1 MQKELWGTSNDYSP
15 SIKANHREN
24 RGIPA
29 FSLEYHVFLWYF
41 DCPTEI
47 PLFYWWVIVCK
58 TVNLDKFIKFKSF
71 KTFTMAHFYIVNYDS
86 PPPSLRRRCG
96 SMLIRFVLALLLAL
110 APGASWAGEHFYDL
124 DHAVHL
130 HPNVNEPYINI
141 YLCFYDTNGKDGFF
155 THDGGGPAIYVDGH
169 LICNADWELAWP
181 GNGSGNDDGLE
192 DERGNSGWWGNTYTR
207 TVKGTK
213 YTVRFWDPRKAGG
226 KFYVLLCIDM
236 DNMEVGK
243 THTVTVRGTWRINS
257 GTTQLESKTFNIG
270 AVNIPSWY
278 STNFNRTNYNTVEA
292 NGTVLSNYGPT
303 TVAAKNPI
311 VVGKGSEALPT
322 KYINPSSLPAS
333 KGLGKGTT
341 AWSGM
346 NMTYDDSNE
355 KTYGNRIVHYQ
366 HSFDVIPSGQQS
378 ARTKCT
384 LWKWDRAYLQD
395 FVKPANI
402 TAQSDVWK
410 KQVTITWENF
420 DEHSSFEGTWSV
432 YRYPKGKPEASK
444 VIAQKLSVKTHKYT
458 DDIPDY
464 DTDYVYEVA
473 FIPTGMPDGK
483 RIERLVGSI
492 TTQVT
497 RKFTINGLDI
507 DAEKTNDKSITI
519 KWNNQEFKGNENYV
533 FKILR
538 ADGDTINWEEIG
550 SVSVSKKSQ
559 TQYSYTD
566 SKNLQACHTYFYKV
580 QTTMLE
586 NHTFVSEN
594 YVMGNLLGESQV
606 TSLTATKGDYN
617 GLVKLSWEVHQVGN
631 SITRY
636 ELMRTVKGKNNW
648 ATIYKT
654 SGIASS
660 YYYEDNT
667 ALPGQYYDYKVRS
680 ITSCDEQESY
690 LERGT
695 DGFCRSTGIVSGRI
709 AYGTGTAVDGAR
721 VTLVR
726 NNDNASDISQFYSLR
741 TSGSGDGVFLALSSD
756 ALNSQFGSSAY
767 SVQMFV
773 RPDDSQTSSAPT
785 LFDLGGKLQLQLGTM
800 DEAKGYPLLLNNG
813 TDATATGLYLPASV
827 FTSLTLSVDANGQ
840 ASVTTVDAVDTMS
853 VATVPGICKV
863 SFTASEKTGLCLGG
877 SYEPSADRTFSGYI
891 DEMRVFSGRALTK
904 ADILKNYNHS
914 LTGTEDGLFAY
925 WPVDE
930 GIYNQTTAYDYSKTS
945 GVANGNHGQLG
956 PSTTTSNTVLPTEH
970 QFGIFGITDAQGN
983 FVIRGVPFN
992 GDGTTYMV
1000 VPSKGIHEFSPNYST
1015 RYVSASALV
1024 HNGVDFEDVSSF
1036 PVSGRVVYAGTN
1048 YPVEGA
1054 QFTVDGTL
1062 CSKDGE
1068 VITTNANGEYTISVP
1083 IGDHYIKVSKTGHV
1097 FNNEGR
1103 YPADPNEVGTRLTF
1117 NQEVKGLEFVDAT
1130 LVNFSGKVVGG
1141 DIEGNKAVGFGL
1153 SKNNIGVTELVLT
1166 PTNTVYN
1173 LNMLRKTTGGVVSYE
1188 VNPETVEVKSATDTI
1203 ASHAWRGAGSAD
1215 AKKIIIRTDSKTGEF
1230 SALVPPLMYKVEAQ
1244 KVVATG
1250 ETVGSSATVD
1260 LTNPLEQMSDT
1271 LYNSNKEVER
1281 LYTYCKKLAVTYHSN
1296 PQFNVMQRGNDDG
1309 AFGISEYTVADELG
1323 SMKVSDIY
1331 STATGKPVYKY
1342 GAPLFIEM
1350 DSYTFDIDAFEQY
1363 VNKDDKQN
1371 HVTEKVPLRNLEV
1384 IVSNALSSEQSVYA
1398 ENNPQGGTPG
1408 EVGQMVNNTLVL
1420 DSVGHATYMWKAGL
1434 PNITAPYKRTISM
1447 SYDINDRAYMWDPAG
1462 DGTNMQEGI
1471 ILGFL
1476 PTGNNFVTE
1485 GPTLLQMILRDPPGT
1500 ASSAQWTTGTVKS
1513 KYSYK
1518 GNTVVTDNSLEL
1530 VSHWGNKTSL
1540 GSGIGFIVMT
1550 DVENKWDAGLGVK
1563 ISNVSEDG
1571 NSWTSTVSTEKVIS
1585 TSAEPEYV
1593 GANGDLFI
1601 GSSNN
1606 LIYGLA
1612 RNLTLRRDG
1621 SDVTLGVKDAYT
1633 TGLQFKTEFAYSAN
1647 YIENVLIPNLISL
1660 RNSKLTYV
1668 ANVNDFK
1675 PSGDSVVYLTTLK
1688 PEDIGYGTNN
1698 NDKIWGK
1705 DAVLSSTG
1713 RSYTMKIGDPT
1724 KSCSDEIV
1732 WYNDQIENWQK
1743 WLAVNEEEKVRA
1755 YEDRDENTKNYSFD
1769 AGSSITYTAT
1779 NENGKGKQYENNFTG
1794 LAHVIGRTGFQIAGV
1809 GITATVTTDTGGGI
1823 HTSGEETDTETSTF
1837 SYTLAE
1843 TGDDDAI
1850 TVDVYGY
1857 GKYSPIFRTRGG
1869 QTSGPYEGEAKTK
1882 YYRPGTTIMEA
1893 TMQIEVP
1900 KIDVDVATV
1909 TDVPAGQAANYTLR
1923 MMNESQTSEDVYYKL
1938 MMIDETNPDGA
1949 KLTIDGQP
1957 LTDGRLIK
1965 IPAGETVTKALQL
1978 TQTNLGILNY
1988 ENVGIVLASQSQYDN
2003 TSTWEQIADT
2013 VYVTAHFAPS
2023 SSAVDMSLSRT
2034 TINTSAGEKLTISFD
2049 KFDRKYLN
2057 LKAFR
2062 IQYQKQGDTDWTLL
2076 REYVVDKK
2084 DLTANNQMLPEGST
2098 VSYDLDMHSY
2108 SDGKY
2113 LFRVVSVCTYG
2124 TSEIYNTSKEIA
2136 LVKDMQKPRALGLPT
2151 PTNGVLT
2158 AGDDISLTFSE
2169 NILKGELT
2177 KDMNFLV
2184 TGVLNGAKV
2193 DHATAL
2199 YLADMAE
2206 AAKTEADINLSDKSF
2221 AFDLWINA
2229 KKSGTI
2235 LSHGSGASKFAAAIN
2250 DDGTLTV
2257 IVGTDKY
2264 TSVNAM
2270 PLGKWGY
2277 LHIDYE
2283 RTTPGGLLNAAVAN
2297 DENTVSLFA
2306 DTPVAE
2312 YTGNGPLAVGQNLGA
2327 AIHELCLWDE
2337 ARSIDESL
2345 ADRSKTKQPSTRH
2358 LIGYWKMNEGEGTA
2372 IRDYSRSRNMTAAA
2386 ESWYIN
2392 NENKAVKL
2400 NGTSHV
2406 GVMMAECSPLSTDD
2420 YAVELWMRAG
2430 KQDGEAQIMHS
2441 GETGLWL
2448 NAAGQLR
2455 LTSADNTFEASNAPL
2470 TDNAWHHVALNV
2482 LRNGNAA
2489 IYVDGARTLAI
2500 SARKVGGIA
2509 ADSLYVGARRGAVDE
2524 ATGKHTFDRQLTGQV
2539 DELRVWNAT
2548 MNAELLRTNRKV
2560 RLTGKE
2566 PGLVAY
2572 YPFEKKT
2579 LDAYNQTVTNGSDI
2593 DLVTG
2598 KHTAVSGKNIAYTD
2612 EAPALRTKPTE
2623 ENVDFTFTASDNK
2636 IVIELNEDEAA
2647 IDGSTLNFT
2656 VREVRDE
2663 NGNYS
2668 EPIRWSAFVNR
2679 RQLSWSDNVVTLT
2692 KKLGESLAFSVKVV
2706 NNSGKQQMWEIS
2718 GMPSWLTADTDNG
2731 TTDPLVQDDVTFT
2744 IAKSTPIGT
2753 YSQTVYLV
2761 GGDAIEVPL
2770 TLNLTVTGDEPEWM
2784 VDKSDYENTMNMIA
2798 QLSILGTPS
2807 ADTADKLA
2815 VFVGDECR
2823 GVGRP
2828 VYSKRYDSY
2837 YVLLDIYG
2845 NAADEGTNLSFR
2857 AYDASTGMVYTQ
2869 LECSNGD
2876 VAFTKD
2882 QIAGTY
2888 ADPILLNAL
2897 DYQEQTTS
2905 LTKGWNWMALYV
2917 QPDDMSMQTVL
2928 APINAEVTM
2937 AKSQTGFMESTGS
2950 EWYGNEIM
2958 MNNSEMY
2965 KINLSAPATLKVL
2978 GRVADPSSRLIT
2990 VKQGW
2995 NWIAYNATS
3004 AMSLDEAFAGMQP
3017 EDGDVVKAQSCFAV
3031 YDGYEWAGTLSLL
3044 EPGQGYMLYSVAT
3057 ADRTFA
3063 YPSAGQID
3071 KTAKARARRLP
3082 PAGYFEPVD
3091 YHKYPD
3097 NMSLIARVTFDGNEL
3112 PGAEIGIYAGDECR
3126 SHAYT
3131 NDAGLAYVTIPG
3143 NAKTTLTFKLLY
3155 KGKVYTST
3163 TTLDYESDGIVGS
3176 TFNPFVINF
3185 DTTTGIG
3192 TLTVDADENT
3202 EWFTVSG
3209 QKLGRKPKAAGIYI
3223 RKRYDSEARRTVTE
3237 TVTITDREI
3246 E

>member
-1 MQKELWGTSNDYSP
+1 M
-15 SIKANHREN
+15 
-24 RGIPA
+24 
-29 FSLEYHVFLWYF
+29 
-41 DCPTEI
+41 
-47 PLFYWWVIVCK
+47 
-58 TVNLDKFIKFKSF
+58 
-71 KTFTMAHFYIVNYDS
+71 
-86 PPPSLRRRCG
+86 
-96 SMLIRFVLALLLAL
+96 
-110 APGASWAGEHFYDL
+110 
-124 DHAVHL
+124 
-130 HPNVNEPYINI
+130 
-141 YLCFYDTNGKDGFF
+141 
-155 THDGGGPAIYVDGH
+155 
-169 LICNADWELAWP
+169 
-181 GNGSGNDDGLE
+181 
-192 DERGNSGWWGNTYTR
+192 
-207 TVKGTK
+207 
-213 YTVRFWDPRKAGG
+213 
-226 KFYVLLCIDM
+226 
-236 DNMEVGK
+236 
-243 THTVTVRGTWRINS
+243 
-257 GTTQLESKTFNIG
+257 
-270 AVNIPSWY
+270 
-278 STNFNRTNYNTVEA
+278 
-292 NGTVLSNYGPT
+292 
-303 TVAAKNPI
+303 
-311 VVGKGSEALPT
+311 
-322 KYINPSSLPAS
+322 
-333 KGLGKGTT
+333 
-341 AWSGM
+341 
-346 NMTYDDSNE
+346 
-355 KTYGNRIVHYQ
+355 
-366 HSFDVIPSGQQS
+366 
-378 ARTKCT
+378 
-384 LWKWDRAYLQD
+384 
-395 FVKPANI
+395 
-402 TAQSDVWK
+402 
-410 KQVTITWENF
+410 
-420 DEHSSFEGTWSV
+420 
-432 YRYPKGKPEASK
+432 
-444 VIAQKLSVKTHKYT
+444 
-458 DDIPDY
+458 
-464 DTDYVYEVA
+464 
-473 FIPTGMPDGK
+473 
-483 RIERLVGSI
+483 
-492 TTQVT
+492 
-497 RKFTINGLDI
+497 
-507 DAEKTNDKSITI
+507 
-519 KWNNQEFKGNENYV
+519 
-533 FKILR
+533 
-538 ADGDTINWEEIG
+538 
-550 SVSVSKKSQ
+550 
-559 TQYSYTD
+559 
-566 SKNLQACHTYFYKV
+566 
-580 QTTMLE
+580 
-586 NHTFVSEN
+586 
-594 YVMGNLLGESQV
+594 
-606 TSLTATKGDYN
+606 
-617 GLVKLSWEVHQVGN
+617 
-631 SITRY
+631 
-636 ELMRTVKGKNNW
+636 
-648 ATIYKT
+648 
-654 SGIASS
+654 
-660 YYYEDNT
+660 
-667 ALPGQYYDYKVRS
+667 RS

-756 ALNSQFGSSAY
+756 ALNSQFGSSDY

-773 RPDDSQTSSAPT
+773 RPDDSQTGSAPT

-2124 TSEIYNTSKEIA
+2124 TSEIYNTSKEMA

-2489 IYVDGARTLAI
+2489 VYVDGARTLAI

>member
-1 MQKELWGTSNDYSP
+1 
-15 SIKANHREN
+15 
-24 RGIPA
+24 
-29 FSLEYHVFLWYF
+29 
-41 DCPTEI
+41 
-47 PLFYWWVIVCK
+47 
-58 TVNLDKFIKFKSF
+58 
-71 KTFTMAHFYIVNYDS
+71 MAHFYIVNYDS

-169 LICNADWELAWP
+169 LICHADWELAWP
-181 GNGSGNDDGLE
+181 GNGSGNNDGLE
-192 DERGNSGWWGNTYTR
+192 DQRGNSGWWGNTYTR

-311 VVGKGSEALPT
+311 VVGKGSETLPT
-322 KYINPSSLPAS
+322 KHINPSSLPAS
-333 KGLGKGTT
+333 KGFSKGTT

-355 KTYGNRIVHYQ
+355 KTYGNRIVHFQ

-773 RPDDSQTSSAPT
+773 RPDDSQTGSAPT

-853 VATVPGICKV
+853 VATVSGICKV

-956 PSTTTSNTVLPTEH
+956 PSTTPSNTVLPTEH

-1054 QFTVDGTL
+1054 QFAVDGTL

-1173 LNMLRKTTGGVVSYE
+1173 LNMLRKTMGGVVSYE

-1323 SMKVSDIY
+1323 SMKVGDIY

-1342 GAPLFIEM
+1342 GAPLFVEA

-1540 GSGIGFIVMT
+1540 GTGIGFIVMT

-1660 RNSKLTYV
+1660 RNSNLTYV

-1823 HTSGEETDTETSTF
+1823 HTSGEETETETSTF

-2124 TSEIYNTSKEIA
+2124 NNEVYNTSKEIA

-2199 YLADMAE
+2199 YLADMTE

-2270 PLGKWGY
+2270 PLGKWGF

-2441 GETGLWL
+2441 GETGLRL

-2489 IYVDGARTLAI
+2489 VYVDGARTLAI

-2706 NNSGKQQMWEIS
+2706 NNGGKQQMWEIS

-2888 ADPILLNAL
+2888 ADPVLLNAL

-3209 QKLGRKPKAAGIYI
+3209 QKLGRNPKAAGIYI

>member
-1 MQKELWGTSNDYSP
+1 
-15 SIKANHREN
+15 
-24 RGIPA
+24 
-29 FSLEYHVFLWYF
+29 
-41 DCPTEI
+41 
-47 PLFYWWVIVCK
+47 
-58 TVNLDKFIKFKSF
+58 
-71 KTFTMAHFYIVNYDS
+71 MAHFYIVNYDS

-96 SMLIRFVLALLLAL
+96 SMLIRFVMALLLAL

-181 GNGSGNDDGLE
+181 GNGSGNNDGLE
-192 DERGNSGWWGNTYTR
+192 DQRGNSGWWGNTYTR

-333 KGLGKGTT
+333 KGLSKGTT

-773 RPDDSQTSSAPT
+773 RPDDSQTGSAPT

-863 SFTASEKTGLCLGG
+863 SFTAAEKTGLCLGG

-1173 LNMLRKTTGGVVSYE
+1173 LNMLRKTMGGVVSYE

-1230 SALVPPLMYKVEAQ
+1230 SAMVPPLIYKVEAQ

-1271 LYNSNKEVER
+1271 LYNSNNEVER

-1420 DSVGHATYMWKAGL
+1420 DSIGHATYMWKAGL

-1462 DGTNMQEGI
+1462 DGTNMQDGI

-1585 TSAEPEYV
+1585 TAAEPEYV

-1743 WLAVNEEEKVRA
+1743 WLAVNEEEKIRA

-1823 HTSGEETDTETSTF
+1823 HTSGEETETETSTF

-1988 ENVGIVLASQSQYDN
+1988 KNVGIVLASQSQYDN

-2489 IYVDGARTLAI
+2489 VYVDGARTLAI

-2636 IVIELNEDEAA
+2636 IVIELNEDETA

-2706 NNSGKQQMWEIS
+2706 NNGGKQQMWEIS

-2888 ADPILLNAL
+2888 ADPVLLNAL

-3063 YPSAGQID
+3063 YPSAGQTD

-3209 QKLGRKPKAAGIYI
+3209 QKLSRKPKAAGIYI

>member
-1 MQKELWGTSNDYSP
+1 
-15 SIKANHREN
+15 
-24 RGIPA
+24 
-29 FSLEYHVFLWYF
+29 
-41 DCPTEI
+41 
-47 PLFYWWVIVCK
+47 
-58 TVNLDKFIKFKSF
+58 
-71 KTFTMAHFYIVNYDS
+71 MAHFYIVNYDS
-86 PPPSLRRRCG
+86 PPPSQRRRCG

-192 DERGNSGWWGNTYTR
+192 DQRGNNGWWGNTYTR

-311 VVGKGSEALPT
+311 VVGKGSETLPT

-333 KGLGKGTT
+333 KGFSKGTT

-384 LWKWDRAYLQD
+384 LWKWDRAHLQD

-1755 YEDRDENTKNYSFD
+1755 YDDRDENTKNYSFD

-1823 HTSGEETDTETSTF
+1823 HTSGEETETETSTF

-2250 DDGTLTV
+2250 DDSTLTV

-2441 GETGLWL
+2441 GATGLWL
-2448 NAAGQLR
+2448 NTAGQLR

-2489 IYVDGARTLAI
+2489 VYVDGARTLAI

-2612 EAPALRTKPTE
+2612 EAPSLRTKPTE

-2706 NNSGKQQMWEIS
+2706 NNGGKQQMWEIS

-2731 TTDPLVQDDVTFT
+2731 TTDALVQDDVTFT

-2888 ADPILLNAL
+2888 ADPVLLNAL

-3044 EPGQGYMLYSVAT
+3044 EPSQGYMLYSVAT

-3063 YPSAGQID
+3063 YPLAGQID

>member
-1 MQKELWGTSNDYSP
+1 
-15 SIKANHREN
+15 
-24 RGIPA
+24 
-29 FSLEYHVFLWYF
+29 
-41 DCPTEI
+41 
-47 PLFYWWVIVCK
+47 
-58 TVNLDKFIKFKSF
+58 
-71 KTFTMAHFYIVNYDS
+71 MAHFYIVNYDS
-86 PPPSLRRRCG
+86 PPPSLRRRYG
-96 SMLIRFVLALLLAL
+96 SMLIRFVMALLLAL

-181 GNGSGNDDGLE
+181 GNGSGNNDGLE
-192 DERGNSGWWGNTYTR
+192 DQRGNSGWWGNTYTR

-270 AVNIPSWY
+270 AVNIPSWH

-410 KQVTITWENF
+410 KQVTITWENY
-420 DEHSSFEGTWSV
+420 DERSSFEGTWSV

-533 FKILR
+533 FNILR

-773 RPDDSQTSSAPT
+773 RPDDSQTGSAPT

-1342 GAPLFIEM
+1342 GAPLFVEM

-1371 HVTEKVPLRNLEV
+1371 PVTEKVPLRNLEV

-1518 GNTVVTDNSLEL
+1518 GNTVVTDNSLEV

-1713 RSYTMKIGDPT
+1713 RSYTMKIGDPK

-1769 AGSSITYTAT
+1769 AGSSITYTVT

-1809 GITATVTTDTGGGI
+1809 GLTATVTTDTGGGI
-1823 HTSGEETDTETSTF
+1823 HTSGEETETETSTF

-2049 KFDRKYLN
+2049 KFERKYLN

-2420 YAVELWMRAG
+2420 YTVELWMRAG

-2489 IYVDGARTLAI
+2489 VYVDGARTLAI

-2706 NNSGKQQMWEIS
+2706 NNGGKQQMWEIS

-2784 VDKSDYENTMNMIA
+2784 ADKSDYENTMNMIA

-2888 ADPILLNAL
+2888 ADPVLLNAL

-3044 EPGQGYMLYSVAT
+3044 EPSQGYMLYSVAT

-3063 YPSAGQID
+3063 YPLAGQTD

-3097 NMSLIARVTFDGNEL
+3097 NMSLIARVTFDGNEQ

-3223 RKRYDSEARRTVTE
+3223 RKRYDSEARSTVTE

>member
-1 MQKELWGTSNDYSP
+1 
-15 SIKANHREN
+15 
-24 RGIPA
+24 
-29 FSLEYHVFLWYF
+29 
-41 DCPTEI
+41 
-47 PLFYWWVIVCK
+47 
-58 TVNLDKFIKFKSF
+58 
-71 KTFTMAHFYIVNYDS
+71 MAHFYIVNYDS

-96 SMLIRFVLALLLAL
+96 CMLIRFVLALLLAL
-110 APGASWAGEHFYDL
+110 APGASWAGEHFYNL
-124 DHAVHL
+124 DHAVWH
-130 HPNVNEPYINI
+130 HPTVDEPYINI

-155 THDGGGPAIYVDGH
+155 THDRGGPAIYVDGQF
-169 LICNADWELAWP
+169 ICNADWELAWP
-181 GNGSGNDDGLE
+181 GSGNGNDDGLE

-207 TVKGTK
+207 TLNGTK

-243 THTVTVRGTWRINS
+243 THSVTVMGTWRINS
-257 GTTQLESKTFNIG
+257 GTTQMESKTFDIA

-278 STNFNRTNYNTVEA
+278 STYFNRTNYNTVEA

-311 VVGKGSEALPT
+311 VVGTESYALPT
-322 KYINPSSLPAS
+322 KYINPSSLPVS
-333 KGLGKGTT
+333 KGFSKGTT

-346 NMTYDDSNE
+346 TMGYDDSNE
-355 KTYGNRIVHYQ
+355 NQYGDRIVHYQ
-366 HSFDVIPSGQQS
+366 HSLGVNPNGRSY
-378 ARTKCT
+378 CT
-384 LWKWDRAYLQD
+384 LWKWDRAFLHD
-395 FVKPANI
+395 FVKAAKI
-402 TAQSDVWK
+402 KAEADVWK
-410 KQVTITWENF
+410 KQTTITWENY
-420 DEHSSFEGTWSV
+420 DERSSFEGTWSV

-767 SVQMFV
+767 SVQMLV

-891 DEMRVFSGRALTK
+891 DEMRVFCGRALTK

-956 PSTTTSNTVLPTEH
+956 PSTTPSNTVLPTEH

-1203 ASHAWRGAGSAD
+1203 ASQAWRGAGSAD

-1230 SALVPPLMYKVEAQ
+1230 SAMVPPLIYKVEAQ

-1743 WLAVNEEEKVRA
+1743 WLAVNEEEKIRA

-1823 HTSGEETDTETSTF
+1823 HTSGEETETETSTF

-2113 LFRVVSVCTYG
+2113 LFRVVSVCNYG

-2264 TSVNAM
+2264 TSVNAI

-2489 IYVDGARTLAI
+2489 VYVDGARTLAI

-2706 NNSGKQQMWEIS
+2706 NNGGKQQMWEIS

-2888 ADPILLNAL
+2888 ADPVLLNAL

-2965 KINLSAPATLKVL
+2965 KINLSAQATLKVL

-3155 KGKVYTST
+3155 KEKVYTST

>member
-1 MQKELWGTSNDYSP
+1 
-15 SIKANHREN
+15 
-24 RGIPA
+24 
-29 FSLEYHVFLWYF
+29 
-41 DCPTEI
+41 
-47 PLFYWWVIVCK
+47 
-58 TVNLDKFIKFKSF
+58 
-71 KTFTMAHFYIVNYDS
+71 MAHFYIVNYDS
-86 PPPSLRRRCG
+86 PPPSLRRRYG
-96 SMLIRFVLALLLAL
+96 SMLIRFVMALLLAL

-181 GNGSGNDDGLE
+181 GNGSGNNDGLE
-192 DERGNSGWWGNTYTR
+192 DQRGNSGWWGNTYTR

-270 AVNIPSWY
+270 AVNIPSWH

-333 KGLGKGTT
+333 KGLSKGTT

-410 KQVTITWENF
+410 KQVTITWENY
-420 DEHSSFEGTWSV
+420 DERSSFEGTWSV

-533 FKILR
+533 FNILR

-773 RPDDSQTSSAPT
+773 RPDDSQTGSAPT

-1342 GAPLFIEM
+1342 GAPLFVEM

-1371 HVTEKVPLRNLEV
+1371 PVTEKVPLRNLEV

-1518 GNTVVTDNSLEL
+1518 GNTVVTDNSLEV

-1823 HTSGEETDTETSTF
+1823 HTSGEETETETSTF

-2049 KFDRKYLN
+2049 KFERKYLN

-2489 IYVDGARTLAI
+2489 VYVDGARTLAI

-2706 NNSGKQQMWEIS
+2706 NNGGKQQMWEIS

-3044 EPGQGYMLYSVAT
+3044 EPGHGYMLYSVAT

-3063 YPSAGQID
+3063 YPSAGQTD

-3131 NDAGLAYVTIPG
+3131 NNAGLAYVTIPD

-3209 QKLGRKPKAAGIYI
+3209 QKLGRKPKAVGIYI

>member
-1 MQKELWGTSNDYSP
+1 
-15 SIKANHREN
+15 
-24 RGIPA
+24 
-29 FSLEYHVFLWYF
+29 
-41 DCPTEI
+41 
-47 PLFYWWVIVCK
+47 
-58 TVNLDKFIKFKSF
+58 
-71 KTFTMAHFYIVNYDS
+71 MAHFYIVYYDS

-181 GNGSGNDDGLE
+181 GNGSGNNDGLE
-192 DERGNSGWWGNTYTR
+192 DQRGNSGWWGNTYTR

-333 KGLGKGTT
+333 KGFSKGTT

-355 KTYGNRIVHYQ
+355 KTYGNRIVHFQ

-444 VIAQKLSVKTHKYT
+444 VIAQKLCVKTHKYT

-773 RPDDSQTSSAPT
+773 RPDDSQTGSAPT

-853 VATVPGICKV
+853 VATVPSICKV

-1342 GAPLFIEM
+1342 GAPLFVEM

-1823 HTSGEETDTETSTF
+1823 HTSGEETETETSTF

-2489 IYVDGARTLAI
+2489 VYVDGARTLAI

-2706 NNSGKQQMWEIS
+2706 NNGGKQQMWEIS

-2731 TTDPLVQDDVTFT
+2731 TTDPLVQDYVTFT

-2761 GGDAIEVPL
+2761 SGDAIEVPL

-2978 GRVADPSSRLIT
+2978 GRMADPSSRLIT

-3063 YPSAGQID
+3063 YPLAGQID

>member
-1 MQKELWGTSNDYSP
+1 
-15 SIKANHREN
+15 
-24 RGIPA
+24 
-29 FSLEYHVFLWYF
+29 
-41 DCPTEI
+41 
-47 PLFYWWVIVCK
+47 
-58 TVNLDKFIKFKSF
+58 
-71 KTFTMAHFYIVNYDS
+71 
-86 PPPSLRRRCG
+86 
-96 SMLIRFVLALLLAL
+96 
-110 APGASWAGEHFYDL
+110 
-124 DHAVHL
+124 
-130 HPNVNEPYINI
+130 
-141 YLCFYDTNGKDGFF
+141 
-155 THDGGGPAIYVDGH
+155 
-169 LICNADWELAWP
+169 
-181 GNGSGNDDGLE
+181 
-192 DERGNSGWWGNTYTR
+192 
-207 TVKGTK
+207 
-213 YTVRFWDPRKAGG
+213 
-226 KFYVLLCIDM
+226 
-236 DNMEVGK
+236 
-243 THTVTVRGTWRINS
+243 
-257 GTTQLESKTFNIG
+257 
-270 AVNIPSWY
+270 
-278 STNFNRTNYNTVEA
+278 
-292 NGTVLSNYGPT
+292 
-303 TVAAKNPI
+303 
-311 VVGKGSEALPT
+311 
-322 KYINPSSLPAS
+322 
-333 KGLGKGTT
+333 
-341 AWSGM
+341 
-346 NMTYDDSNE
+346 
-355 KTYGNRIVHYQ
+355 
-366 HSFDVIPSGQQS
+366 
-378 ARTKCT
+378 
-384 LWKWDRAYLQD
+384 
-395 FVKPANI
+395 
-402 TAQSDVWK
+402 
-410 KQVTITWENF
+410 
-420 DEHSSFEGTWSV
+420 
-432 YRYPKGKPEASK
+432 
-444 VIAQKLSVKTHKYT
+444 
-458 DDIPDY
+458 
-464 DTDYVYEVA
+464 
-473 FIPTGMPDGK
+473 
-483 RIERLVGSI
+483 
-492 TTQVT
+492 
-497 RKFTINGLDI
+497 
-507 DAEKTNDKSITI
+507 
-519 KWNNQEFKGNENYV
+519 
-533 FKILR
+533 
-538 ADGDTINWEEIG
+538 
-550 SVSVSKKSQ
+550 
-559 TQYSYTD
+559 
-566 SKNLQACHTYFYKV
+566 
-580 QTTMLE
+580 MLE

-741 TSGSGDGVFLALSSD
+741 TSGSGDGVFLALSSN

-773 RPDDSQTSSAPT
+773 RPDDSQTGSAPT

-1141 DIEGNKAVGFGL
+1141 DIEGNKAIGFGL

-1342 GAPLFIEM
+1342 GAPLFVEM

-1724 KSCSDEIV
+1724 KSCSDQIV

-1823 HTSGEETDTETSTF
+1823 HTSGEETETETSTF

-2489 IYVDGARTLAI
+2489 VYVDGARTLAI

-2706 NNSGKQQMWEIS
+2706 NNGGKQQMWEIS

-2888 ADPILLNAL
+2888 ADPVLLNAL

-3004 AMSLDEAFAGMQP
+3004 AMSPDEAFAGMQP

-3063 YPSAGQID
+3063 YPLAGQID

>member
-1 MQKELWGTSNDYSP
+1 
-15 SIKANHREN
+15 
-24 RGIPA
+24 
-29 FSLEYHVFLWYF
+29 
-41 DCPTEI
+41 
-47 PLFYWWVIVCK
+47 
-58 TVNLDKFIKFKSF
+58 
-71 KTFTMAHFYIVNYDS
+71 
-86 PPPSLRRRCG
+86 
-96 SMLIRFVLALLLAL
+96 
-110 APGASWAGEHFYDL
+110 
-124 DHAVHL
+124 
-130 HPNVNEPYINI
+130 
-141 YLCFYDTNGKDGFF
+141 
-155 THDGGGPAIYVDGH
+155 
-169 LICNADWELAWP
+169 
-181 GNGSGNDDGLE
+181 
-192 DERGNSGWWGNTYTR
+192 
-207 TVKGTK
+207 
-213 YTVRFWDPRKAGG
+213 
-226 KFYVLLCIDM
+226 
-236 DNMEVGK
+236 
-243 THTVTVRGTWRINS
+243 
-257 GTTQLESKTFNIG
+257 
-270 AVNIPSWY
+270 
-278 STNFNRTNYNTVEA
+278 
-292 NGTVLSNYGPT
+292 
-303 TVAAKNPI
+303 
-311 VVGKGSEALPT
+311 
-322 KYINPSSLPAS
+322 
-333 KGLGKGTT
+333 
-341 AWSGM
+341 
-346 NMTYDDSNE
+346 
-355 KTYGNRIVHYQ
+355 
-366 HSFDVIPSGQQS
+366 
-378 ARTKCT
+378 
-384 LWKWDRAYLQD
+384 
-395 FVKPANI
+395 
-402 TAQSDVWK
+402 
-410 KQVTITWENF
+410 
-420 DEHSSFEGTWSV
+420 
-432 YRYPKGKPEASK
+432 
-444 VIAQKLSVKTHKYT
+444 
-458 DDIPDY
+458 
-464 DTDYVYEVA
+464 
-473 FIPTGMPDGK
+473 
-483 RIERLVGSI
+483 
-492 TTQVT
+492 
-497 RKFTINGLDI
+497 
-507 DAEKTNDKSITI
+507 
-519 KWNNQEFKGNENYV
+519 
-533 FKILR
+533 
-538 ADGDTINWEEIG
+538 
-550 SVSVSKKSQ
+550 
-559 TQYSYTD
+559 
-566 SKNLQACHTYFYKV
+566 
-580 QTTMLE
+580 MLE

-756 ALNSQFGSSAY
+756 ALNSQFGNSAY

-827 FTSLTLSVDANGQ
+827 FTSLTLSVDANCQ

-1823 HTSGEETDTETSTF
+1823 HTSGEETETETSTF

-2062 IQYQKQGDTDWTLL
+2062 IQYQKQGDTDWTML

-2136 LVKDMQKPRALGLPT
+2136 LVKDMQKPRALGLQT

-2489 IYVDGARTLAI
+2489 VYVDGARTLAI

-2509 ADSLYVGARRGAVDE
+2509 ADSLYVGARRGAIDE

-3063 YPSAGQID
+3063 YPSAGQTD

>member
-1 MQKELWGTSNDYSP
+1 
-15 SIKANHREN
+15 
-24 RGIPA
+24 
-29 FSLEYHVFLWYF
+29 
-41 DCPTEI
+41 
-47 PLFYWWVIVCK
+47 
-58 TVNLDKFIKFKSF
+58 
-71 KTFTMAHFYIVNYDS
+71 MAHFYIVNYDS

-181 GNGSGNDDGLE
+181 GNGSGNDGGLE
-192 DERGNSGWWGNTYTR
+192 DERGKNGWWGNTYTR

-311 VVGKGSEALPT
+311 VVGKGSETLPT

-333 KGLGKGTT
+333 KGLSKGTT

-355 KTYGNRIVHYQ
+355 KTYGNRIVHFQ

-384 LWKWDRAYLQD
+384 LWKWDRAHLQD

-813 TDATATGLYLPASV
+813 TDATATRLYLPASV

-1309 AFGISEYTVADELG
+1309 AFGISEYTIADELG

-1769 AGSSITYTAT
+1769 EGSFITYTAT
-1779 NENGKGKQYENNFTG
+1779 NENGNGKQYENNFTG

-1823 HTSGEETDTETSTF
+1823 HTSGEETETETSTF

-1978 TQTNLGILNY
+1978 TQTNIGILNY

-2084 DLTANNQMLPEGST
+2084 DLTANNQMLPEGSA

-2264 TSVNAM
+2264 TSINAM

-2489 IYVDGARTLAI
+2489 VYVDGARTLAI

-2706 NNSGKQQMWEIS
+2706 NNGGKQQMWEIS

-2837 YVLLDIYG
+2837 YVLLNIYG

-2888 ADPILLNAL
+2888 ADPVLLNAL

>member
-1 MQKELWGTSNDYSP
+1 
-15 SIKANHREN
+15 
-24 RGIPA
+24 
-29 FSLEYHVFLWYF
+29 
-41 DCPTEI
+41 
-47 PLFYWWVIVCK
+47 
-58 TVNLDKFIKFKSF
+58 
-71 KTFTMAHFYIVNYDS
+71 MAHFYIVNYDS

-181 GNGSGNDDGLE
+181 GNGSGNDGGLE
-192 DERGNSGWWGNTYTR
+192 DERGKNGWWGNTYTR

-311 VVGKGSEALPT
+311 VVGKGSETLPT

-333 KGLGKGTT
+333 KGLSKGTT

-355 KTYGNRIVHYQ
+355 KTYGNRIVHFQ

-384 LWKWDRAYLQD
+384 LWKWDRAHLQD

-507 DAEKTNDKSITI
+507 DAEKTNEKSITI

-813 TDATATGLYLPASV
+813 TDATATRLYLPASV

-1309 AFGISEYTVADELG
+1309 AFGISEYTIADELG

-1823 HTSGEETDTETSTF
+1823 HTSGEETETETSTF

-2489 IYVDGARTLAI
+2489 VYVDGARTLAI

-2509 ADSLYVGARRGAVDE
+2509 ADSLYVGARRGAIDE

-2706 NNSGKQQMWEIS
+2706 NNGGKQQMWEIS

-2845 NAADEGTNLSFR
+2845 NAADDGTNLSFR

-3044 EPGQGYMLYSVAT
+3044 EPSQGYMLYSVAT

-3063 YPSAGQID
+3063 YPLAGQID

-3112 PGAEIGIYAGDECR
+3112 HGAEIGIYAGDECR

>member
-1 MQKELWGTSNDYSP
+1 
-15 SIKANHREN
+15 
-24 RGIPA
+24 
-29 FSLEYHVFLWYF
+29 
-41 DCPTEI
+41 
-47 PLFYWWVIVCK
+47 
-58 TVNLDKFIKFKSF
+58 
-71 KTFTMAHFYIVNYDS
+71 MAHFYIVNYDS

-96 SMLIRFVLALLLAL
+96 SMLIRFVMALLLAL

-155 THDGGGPAIYVDGH
+155 THDRGGPAIYVDGQF
-169 LICNADWELAWP
+169 ICNADWELAWP
-181 GNGSGNDDGLE
+181 GSGNGNDDGLE

-207 TVKGTK
+207 TLNGTK

-243 THTVTVRGTWRINS
+243 THSVTVMGTWRINS
-257 GTTQLESKTFNIG
+257 GTTQMESKTFDIA

-278 STNFNRTNYNTVEA
+278 STYFNRTNYNTVEA

-303 TVAAKNPI
+303 TVAAKNPF
-311 VVGKGSEALPT
+311 VVGTESYALPT
-322 KYINPSSLPAS
+322 KYINPSSLPVS
-333 KGLGKGTT
+333 KGFSKGTT

-346 NMTYDDSNE
+346 TMGYDDSNE
-355 KTYGNRIVHYQ
+355 NQYGDRIVHYQ
-366 HSFDVIPSGQQS
+366 HSLGVNPNGRSY
-378 ARTKCT
+378 CT
-384 LWKWDRAYLQD
+384 LWKWDRAFLHD
-395 FVKPANI
+395 FVKAAKI
-402 TAQSDVWK
+402 KAEADVWK
-410 KQVTITWENF
+410 KQTTITWENY
-420 DEHSSFEGTWSV
+420 DERSSFEGTWSV

-773 RPDDSQTSSAPT
+773 RPDDSQTGSAPT

-1230 SALVPPLMYKVEAQ
+1230 SAMVPPLMYKVEAQ

-1323 SMKVSDIY
+1323 SMKVGDIY

-1342 GAPLFIEM
+1342 GAPLFVEA

-1371 HVTEKVPLRNLEV
+1371 PVTEKVPLRNLEV

-1447 SYDINDRAYMWDPAG
+1447 SYDINDRAYMWNPAG

-1500 ASSAQWTTGTVKS
+1500 ASCAQWTTGTVKS

-1518 GNTVVTDNSLEL
+1518 GNTVVTDNSLEV

-1540 GSGIGFIVMT
+1540 GTGIGFIVMT

-1705 DAVLSSTG
+1705 DAVLSSAG

-1823 HTSGEETDTETSTF
+1823 HTSGEETETETSTF

-2199 YLADMAE
+2199 YLADMTE

-2489 IYVDGARTLAI
+2489 VYVDGARTLAI

-2668 EPIRWSAFVNR
+2668 EAIRWSAFVNR

-2692 KKLGESLAFSVKVV
+2692 KKLGESLTFSVKVV
-2706 NNSGKQQMWEIS
+2706 NNGGKQQMWEIS

-2905 LTKGWNWMALYV
+2905 FTKGWNWMALYV

-2950 EWYGNEIM
+2950 EWYGNKIM

-3044 EPGQGYMLYSVAT
+3044 EPGHGYMLYSVAT

-3063 YPSAGQID
+3063 YPSAGQTD

-3131 NDAGLAYVTIPG
+3131 NNAGLAYVTIPG

-3209 QKLGRKPKAAGIYI
+3209 QKLGRKPKAVGIYI
-3223 RKRYDSEARRTVTE
+3223 RKRYDSEARRAVTE

>member
-1 MQKELWGTSNDYSP
+1 MK
-15 SIKANHREN
+15 
-24 RGIPA
+24 
-29 FSLEYHVFLWYF
+29 
-41 DCPTEI
+41 
-47 PLFYWWVIVCK
+47 
-58 TVNLDKFIKFKSF
+58 
-71 KTFTMAHFYIVNYDS
+71 HFYFVNYYS

-96 SMLIRFVLALLLAL
+96 SMLIRFVMALLLAL
-110 APGASWAGEHFYDL
+110 APGASWAGEHFYNL
-124 DHAVHL
+124 DHAVWH
-130 HPNVNEPYINI
+130 HPTVDEPYINI

-155 THDGGGPAIYVDGH
+155 THDRGGPAIYVDGQF
-169 LICNADWELAWP
+169 ICNADWELAWP
-181 GNGSGNDDGLE
+181 GSGNGNDDGLE

-207 TVKGTK
+207 TLNGTK

-243 THTVTVRGTWRINS
+243 THSVTVMGTWRINS
-257 GTTQLESKTFNIG
+257 GTTQMESKTFDIA

-278 STNFNRTNYNTVEA
+278 STYFNRTNYNTVEA
-292 NGTVLSNYGPT
+292 NGTILSNYGPT
-303 TVAAKNPI
+303 TVAAKNPF
-311 VVGKGSEALPT
+311 VVGTESYALPT
-322 KYINPSSLPAS
+322 KYINPSSLPVS
-333 KGLGKGTT
+333 KGFSKGTT

-355 KTYGNRIVHYQ
+355 KTYGNRIVHFQ

-410 KQVTITWENF
+410 KQVTITWENY
-420 DEHSSFEGTWSV
+420 DERSSFEGTWSV

-492 TTQVT
+492 TMQVT

-773 RPDDSQTSSAPT
+773 RPDDSQTGSAPT

-1173 LNMLRKTTGGVVSYE
+1173 LNVLRKTTGGVVSYE

-1230 SALVPPLMYKVEAQ
+1230 SAMVPPLMYKVEAQ

-1743 WLAVNEEEKVRA
+1743 WLAVNEEEKIRA

-1823 HTSGEETDTETSTF
+1823 HTSGEETETETSTF

-2489 IYVDGARTLAI
+2489 VYVDGARTLAI

-2706 NNSGKQQMWEIS
+2706 NNGGKQQMWEIS

-2845 NAADEGTNLSFR
+2845 NAADAGTNLSFR

-2888 ADPILLNAL
+2888 ADPVLLNAL

-3044 EPGQGYMLYSVAT
+3044 EPSQGYMLYSVAT

-3063 YPSAGQID
+3063 YPLAGQID

>member
-1 MQKELWGTSNDYSP
+1 MVFQLFRWNIT
-15 SIKANHREN
+15 
-24 RGIPA
+24 
-29 FSLEYHVFLWYF
+29 FFLWYF

-47 PLFYWWVIVCK
+47 PLLYRWVIVCK

-86 PPPSLRRRCG
+86 PPPSQRRRCG

-181 GNGSGNDDGLE
+181 GNGSGNNDGLE
-192 DERGNSGWWGNTYTR
+192 DQRGNSGWWGNTYTR

-278 STNFNRTNYNTVEA
+278 STKFNRTNYNTVEA

-773 RPDDSQTSSAPT
+773 RPDDSQTGSAPT

-1371 HVTEKVPLRNLEV
+1371 PVTEKVPLRNLEV

-1724 KSCSDEIV
+1724 KSCNDEIV

-1823 HTSGEETDTETSTF
+1823 HTSGEETETETSTF

-2124 TSEIYNTSKEIA
+2124 TNEIYNTSKEIA

-2199 YLADMAE
+2199 NLADMAE

-2489 IYVDGARTLAI
+2489 VYVDGARTLAI

-2706 NNSGKQQMWEIS
+2706 NNGGKQQMWEIS

-3071 KTAKARARRLP
+3071 KTVKARARRLP

-3209 QKLGRKPKAAGIYI
+3209 QKLGQKPKAAGIYI

>member
-1 MQKELWGTSNDYSP
+1 M
-15 SIKANHREN
+15 
-24 RGIPA
+24 
-29 FSLEYHVFLWYF
+29 
-41 DCPTEI
+41 
-47 PLFYWWVIVCK
+47 
-58 TVNLDKFIKFKSF
+58 
-71 KTFTMAHFYIVNYDS
+71 
-86 PPPSLRRRCG
+86 
-96 SMLIRFVLALLLAL
+96 
-110 APGASWAGEHFYDL
+110 
-124 DHAVHL
+124 
-130 HPNVNEPYINI
+130 
-141 YLCFYDTNGKDGFF
+141 
-155 THDGGGPAIYVDGH
+155 
-169 LICNADWELAWP
+169 
-181 GNGSGNDDGLE
+181 
-192 DERGNSGWWGNTYTR
+192 
-207 TVKGTK
+207 
-213 YTVRFWDPRKAGG
+213 
-226 KFYVLLCIDM
+226 
-236 DNMEVGK
+236 
-243 THTVTVRGTWRINS
+243 
-257 GTTQLESKTFNIG
+257 
-270 AVNIPSWY
+270 
-278 STNFNRTNYNTVEA
+278 
-292 NGTVLSNYGPT
+292 
-303 TVAAKNPI
+303 
-311 VVGKGSEALPT
+311 
-322 KYINPSSLPAS
+322 
-333 KGLGKGTT
+333 
-341 AWSGM
+341 
-346 NMTYDDSNE
+346 
-355 KTYGNRIVHYQ
+355 
-366 HSFDVIPSGQQS
+366 
-378 ARTKCT
+378 
-384 LWKWDRAYLQD
+384 
-395 FVKPANI
+395 
-402 TAQSDVWK
+402 
-410 KQVTITWENF
+410 TITWENF

-1309 AFGISEYTVADELG
+1309 AFGISEYTIADELG

-1342 GAPLFIEM
+1342 GAPLFVEM
-1350 DSYTFDIDAFEQY
+1350 DSYTFDIYAFEQY

-1408 EVGQMVNNTLVL
+1408 EVRQMVNNTLVL

-1518 GNTVVTDNSLEL
+1518 GNTVVTDNSLEV

-1823 HTSGEETDTETSTF
+1823 HTSGEETETETSTF

-2489 IYVDGARTLAI
+2489 VYVDGARTLAI

-2706 NNSGKQQMWEIS
+2706 NNGGKQQMWEIS

-2888 ADPILLNAL
+2888 ADPVLLNAL

-3063 YPSAGQID
+3063 YPLAGQID

>member
-1 MQKELWGTSNDYSP
+1 
-15 SIKANHREN
+15 
-24 RGIPA
+24 
-29 FSLEYHVFLWYF
+29 
-41 DCPTEI
+41 
-47 PLFYWWVIVCK
+47 
-58 TVNLDKFIKFKSF
+58 
-71 KTFTMAHFYIVNYDS
+71 MAHFYIVNYDS

-169 LICNADWELAWP
+169 LICHADWELAWP

-192 DERGNSGWWGNTYTR
+192 DQRGNSGWWGNTYTR

-311 VVGKGSEALPT
+311 VVGKGSESLPT

-333 KGLGKGTT
+333 KGFSKGTT

-726 NNDNASDISQFYSLR
+726 NNDNASDICQFYSLR

-1500 ASSAQWTTGTVKS
+1500 ASSVQWTTGTVKS

-1823 HTSGEETDTETSTF
+1823 HTSGEETETETSTF

-2076 REYVVDKK
+2076 REYVVDKI

-2406 GVMMAECSPLSTDD
+2406 GVMIAECSPLSTDD

-2489 IYVDGARTLAI
+2489 VYVDGARTLAI
-2500 SARKVGGIA
+2500 SASKVGGIA

-2598 KHTAVSGKNIAYTD
+2598 KHTAVSGKNIAYTN

-2706 NNSGKQQMWEIS
+2706 NNGGKQQMWEIS

-2888 ADPILLNAL
+2888 ADPILLNAI

-3063 YPSAGQID
+3063 YPLAGQID

>member
-1 MQKELWGTSNDYSP
+1 
-15 SIKANHREN
+15 
-24 RGIPA
+24 
-29 FSLEYHVFLWYF
+29 
-41 DCPTEI
+41 
-47 PLFYWWVIVCK
+47 
-58 TVNLDKFIKFKSF
+58 
-71 KTFTMAHFYIVNYDS
+71 MAHFYIVNYDS

-181 GNGSGNDDGLE
+181 GNGSGNDGGLE
-192 DERGNSGWWGNTYTR
+192 DERGKNGWWGNTYTR

-311 VVGKGSEALPT
+311 VVGKGSETLPT

-333 KGLGKGTT
+333 KGLSKGTT

-355 KTYGNRIVHYQ
+355 KTYGNRIVHFQ

-384 LWKWDRAYLQD
+384 LWKWDRAHLQD

-813 TDATATGLYLPASV
+813 TDATATRLYLPASV

-970 QFGIFGITDAQGN
+970 QFGIFGITDAQVN

-1309 AFGISEYTVADELG
+1309 AFGISEYTIADELG

-1769 AGSSITYTAT
+1769 AGSFITYTAT
-1779 NENGKGKQYENNFTG
+1779 NENGNGKQYENNFTG

-1823 HTSGEETDTETSTF
+1823 HTSGEETETETSTF

-1978 TQTNLGILNY
+1978 TQTNIGILNY

-2084 DLTANNQMLPEGST
+2084 DLTANNQMLPEGSA

-2235 LSHGSGASKFAAAIN
+2235 LCHGSGASKFAAAIN

-2264 TSVNAM
+2264 TSINAM

-2489 IYVDGARTLAI
+2489 VYVDGARTLAI

-2706 NNSGKQQMWEIS
+2706 NNGGKQQMWEIS

-2888 ADPILLNAL
+2888 ADPVLLNAL

>member
-1 MQKELWGTSNDYSP
+1 
-15 SIKANHREN
+15 
-24 RGIPA
+24 
-29 FSLEYHVFLWYF
+29 
-41 DCPTEI
+41 
-47 PLFYWWVIVCK
+47 
-58 TVNLDKFIKFKSF
+58 
-71 KTFTMAHFYIVNYDS
+71 MAHFYIVNYDS

-181 GNGSGNDDGLE
+181 GNGSGNNDGLE
-192 DERGNSGWWGNTYTR
+192 DQRGNSGWWGNTYTR

-311 VVGKGSEALPT
+311 VVGKGSESLPT

-366 HSFDVIPSGQQS
+366 YSFDVIPSGQQS

-773 RPDDSQTSSAPT
+773 RPDDSQTGSAPT

-1371 HVTEKVPLRNLEV
+1371 PVTEKVPLRNLEV

-1518 GNTVVTDNSLEL
+1518 GNTVVTDNSLEV

-1724 KSCSDEIV
+1724 KSCNDQIV

-1823 HTSGEETDTETSTF
+1823 HTSGEETETETSTF

-2250 DDGTLTV
+2250 DDSTLTV

-2406 GVMMAECSPLSTDD
+2406 GVMMAECSPFSTDD

-2448 NAAGQLR
+2448 NTAGQLR

-2489 IYVDGARTLAI
+2489 VYVDGARTLAI

-2612 EAPALRTKPTE
+2612 EAPSLRTKPTE

-2706 NNSGKQQMWEIS
+2706 NNGGKQQMWEIS

-2770 TLNLTVTGDEPEWM
+2770 TLNLTVTGDELEWM

-2888 ADPILLNAL
+2888 ADPVLLNAL

-3031 YDGYEWAGTLSLL
+3031 YDGYEWAGTLPLL

-3071 KTAKARARRLP
+3071 KTVKARARRLP

-3237 TVTITDREI
+3237 AVTITDREI

>member
-1 MQKELWGTSNDYSP
+1 
-15 SIKANHREN
+15 
-24 RGIPA
+24 
-29 FSLEYHVFLWYF
+29 
-41 DCPTEI
+41 
-47 PLFYWWVIVCK
+47 
-58 TVNLDKFIKFKSF
+58 
-71 KTFTMAHFYIVNYDS
+71 MAHFYIVNYDS

-181 GNGSGNDDGLE
+181 GNGSGNNDGLE
-192 DERGNSGWWGNTYTR
+192 DQRGNSGWWGNTYTR

-355 KTYGNRIVHYQ
+355 KTYGNRIVHFQ

-483 RIERLVGSI
+483 RIERLMGSI

-773 RPDDSQTSSAPT
+773 RPDDSQTGSAPT

-1173 LNMLRKTTGGVVSYE
+1173 LNMLRKTMGGVVSYE

-1350 DSYTFDIDAFEQY
+1350 DSYTFDIYAFEQY

-1743 WLAVNEEEKVRA
+1743 WLAVNEEEKIRA

-1823 HTSGEETDTETSTF
+1823 HTSGEETETETSTF

-1988 ENVGIVLASQSQYDN
+1988 KNVGIVLASQSQYDN

-2270 PLGKWGY
+2270 PLGKWSY

-2345 ADRSKTKQPSTRH
+2345 AYRSKTKQPSTRH

-2489 IYVDGARTLAI
+2489 VYVDGARTLAI

-2706 NNSGKQQMWEIS
+2706 NNGGKQQMWEIS

-2731 TTDPLVQDDVTFT
+2731 TTDALVQDDVTFT

-2888 ADPILLNAL
+2888 ADPVLLNAL

-3004 AMSLDEAFAGMQP
+3004 AMSLNDAFAGMQP

-3071 KTAKARARRLP
+3071 KTVKARARRLP

>member
-1 MQKELWGTSNDYSP
+1 
-15 SIKANHREN
+15 
-24 RGIPA
+24 
-29 FSLEYHVFLWYF
+29 
-41 DCPTEI
+41 
-47 PLFYWWVIVCK
+47 
-58 TVNLDKFIKFKSF
+58 
-71 KTFTMAHFYIVNYDS
+71 MAHFYIVNYDS

-96 SMLIRFVLALLLAL
+96 SMLIRFVMALLLAL

-192 DERGNSGWWGNTYTR
+192 DQRGNSGWWGNTYTR

-333 KGLGKGTT
+333 KGFSKGTT

-355 KTYGNRIVHYQ
+355 KTYGNRIVHFQ

-773 RPDDSQTSSAPT
+773 RPDDSQTGSAPT

-1173 LNMLRKTTGGVVSYE
+1173 LNVLRKTTGGVVSYE

-1296 PQFNVMQRGNDDG
+1296 PQFNVMQRGNDYG

-1342 GAPLFIEM
+1342 GAPLFVEM

-1823 HTSGEETDTETSTF
+1823 HTSGEETETETSTF

-2489 IYVDGARTLAI
+2489 VYVDGARTLAI

-2706 NNSGKQQMWEIS
+2706 NNGGKQQMWEIS
-2718 GMPSWLTADTDNG
+2718 GMPSWLTSDTDNG

-2784 VDKSDYENTMNMIA
+2784 VDKSDYENTMNIIA

-2888 ADPILLNAL
+2888 ANPVLLNAL

-2928 APINAEVTM
+2928 APINAEATM

>member
-1 MQKELWGTSNDYSP
+1 
-15 SIKANHREN
+15 
-24 RGIPA
+24 
-29 FSLEYHVFLWYF
+29 
-41 DCPTEI
+41 
-47 PLFYWWVIVCK
+47 
-58 TVNLDKFIKFKSF
+58 
-71 KTFTMAHFYIVNYDS
+71 MAHFYIVNYDS

-96 SMLIRFVLALLLAL
+96 CMLIRFVLALLLAL
-110 APGASWAGEHFYDL
+110 APGASWAGEHFYNL
-124 DHAVHL
+124 DHAVWH
-130 HPNVNEPYINI
+130 HPTVDEPYINI

-155 THDGGGPAIYVDGH
+155 THDRGGPAIYVDGQF
-169 LICNADWELAWP
+169 ICNADWELAWP
-181 GNGSGNDDGLE
+181 GSGNGNDDGLE

-207 TVKGTK
+207 TLNGTK

-243 THTVTVRGTWRINS
+243 THSVTVMGTWRINS
-257 GTTQLESKTFNIG
+257 GTTQMESKTFDIA

-278 STNFNRTNYNTVEA
+278 STYFNRTNYNTVEA

-303 TVAAKNPI
+303 TVAAKNPF
-311 VVGKGSEALPT
+311 VVGTESYALPT
-322 KYINPSSLPAS
+322 KYINPSSLPVS
-333 KGLGKGTT
+333 KGFSKGTT

-346 NMTYDDSNE
+346 TMGYDDSNE
-355 KTYGNRIVHYQ
+355 NQYGDRIVHYQ
-366 HSFDVIPSGQQS
+366 HSLGVNPNGRSY
-378 ARTKCT
+378 CT
-384 LWKWDRAYLQD
+384 LWKWDRAFLHD
-395 FVKPANI
+395 FVKAAKI
-402 TAQSDVWK
+402 KAEADVWK
-410 KQVTITWENF
+410 KQTTITWENY
-420 DEHSSFEGTWSV
+420 DERSSFEGTWSV

-773 RPDDSQTSSAPT
+773 RPDDSQTGSAPT

-813 TDATATGLYLPASV
+813 TDATATGHYLPASV

-1230 SALVPPLMYKVEAQ
+1230 SAMVPPLMYKVEAQ

-1309 AFGISEYTVADELG
+1309 AFGISEYTIADELG

-1743 WLAVNEEEKVRA
+1743 WLAVNEEEKIRA

-1823 HTSGEETDTETSTF
+1823 HTSGEETETETSTF

-2441 GETGLWL
+2441 GEIGLWL

-2489 IYVDGARTLAI
+2489 VYVDGARTLAI

-2706 NNSGKQQMWEIS
+2706 NNGGKQQMWEIS

-2888 ADPILLNAL
+2888 ADPVLLNAL

-2905 LTKGWNWMALYV
+2905 LTKGWNWIALYV

-3071 KTAKARARRLP
+3071 KTVKARARRLP

>member
-1 MQKELWGTSNDYSP
+1 
-15 SIKANHREN
+15 
-24 RGIPA
+24 
-29 FSLEYHVFLWYF
+29 
-41 DCPTEI
+41 
-47 PLFYWWVIVCK
+47 
-58 TVNLDKFIKFKSF
+58 
-71 KTFTMAHFYIVNYDS
+71 MAHFYIVNHDS

-181 GNGSGNDDGLE
+181 GNGSGNNDGLE
-192 DERGNSGWWGNTYTR
+192 DQRGNSGWWGNTYTR

-384 LWKWDRAYLQD
+384 LWKWNRAYLQD

-773 RPDDSQTSSAPT
+773 RPDDSQTGSAPT

-840 ASVTTVDAVDTMS
+840 ASVTTVNAVDTMS

-1173 LNMLRKTTGGVVSYE
+1173 LNMLRKTTEGVVSYE

-1342 GAPLFIEM
+1342 GAPLFVEM

-1794 LAHVIGRTGFQIAGV
+1794 LAHVVGRTGFQIAGV

-1823 HTSGEETDTETSTF
+1823 HTSGEETETETSTF

-2489 IYVDGARTLAI
+2489 VYVDGARTLAI

-2706 NNSGKQQMWEIS
+2706 NNGGKQQMWEIS

-2888 ADPILLNAL
+2888 ADPVLLNAL

-2965 KINLSAPATLKVL
+2965 KINLSAQATLKVL

-3044 EPGQGYMLYSVAT
+3044 EPSQGYMLYSVAT

-3063 YPSAGQID
+3063 YPSAGQTD

>member
-1 MQKELWGTSNDYSP
+1 
-15 SIKANHREN
+15 
-24 RGIPA
+24 
-29 FSLEYHVFLWYF
+29 
-41 DCPTEI
+41 
-47 PLFYWWVIVCK
+47 
-58 TVNLDKFIKFKSF
+58 
-71 KTFTMAHFYIVNYDS
+71 MAHFYIVNYDS

-96 SMLIRFVLALLLAL
+96 SMLIRFVLALLLVL

-181 GNGSGNDDGLE
+181 GNGSGNNDGLE
-192 DERGNSGWWGNTYTR
+192 DQRGNSGWWGNTYTR

-270 AVNIPSWY
+270 AVNIPSWH

-410 KQVTITWENF
+410 KQVTITWENY
-420 DEHSSFEGTWSV
+420 DERSSFEGTWSV

-533 FKILR
+533 FNILR

-1408 EVGQMVNNTLVL
+1408 KVGQMVNNTLVL

-1724 KSCSDEIV
+1724 KSCSDQIV

-1823 HTSGEETDTETSTF
+1823 HTSGEEIETETSTF

-2489 IYVDGARTLAI
+2489 VYVDGARTLAI

-2706 NNSGKQQMWEIS
+2706 NNGGKQQMWEIS

-3044 EPGQGYMLYSVAT
+3044 EPSQGYMLYSVAT

-3063 YPSAGQID
+3063 YPSAGQTD

>member
-1 MQKELWGTSNDYSP
+1 MVFQLFRWNIT
-15 SIKANHREN
+15 
-24 RGIPA
+24 
-29 FSLEYHVFLWYF
+29 FFLWYF

-47 PLFYWWVIVCK
+47 PLLYRWVIVCK

-86 PPPSLRRRCG
+86 PPPSLRRRYG
-96 SMLIRFVLALLLAL
+96 SMLIRFVMALLLAL

-181 GNGSGNDDGLE
+181 GNGSGNDGGLE
-192 DERGNSGWWGNTYTR
+192 DQRGNSGWWGNTYTR

-270 AVNIPSWY
+270 AVNIPSWH

-1408 EVGQMVNNTLVL
+1408 EVGQIVNNTLVL

-1518 GNTVVTDNSLEL
+1518 GNTVVTDNSLEV

-1769 AGSSITYTAT
+1769 AGSSITYTVT

-1809 GITATVTTDTGGGI
+1809 GLTATVTTDTGGGI
-1823 HTSGEETDTETSTF
+1823 HTSGEETETETSTF
-1837 SYTLAE
+1837 SYTIAE

-2049 KFDRKYLN
+2049 KFERKYLN

-2489 IYVDGARTLAI
+2489 VYVDGARTLAI

-2706 NNSGKQQMWEIS
+2706 NNGGKQQMWEIS

-3044 EPGQGYMLYSVAT
+3044 EPSQGYMLYSVAT

-3063 YPSAGQID
+3063 YPSAGQTD

>member
-1 MQKELWGTSNDYSP
+1 
-15 SIKANHREN
+15 
-24 RGIPA
+24 
-29 FSLEYHVFLWYF
+29 
-41 DCPTEI
+41 
-47 PLFYWWVIVCK
+47 
-58 TVNLDKFIKFKSF
+58 
-71 KTFTMAHFYIVNYDS
+71 MAHFYIVNYDS

-96 SMLIRFVLALLLAL
+96 CMLIRFVLALLLAL
-110 APGASWAGEHFYDL
+110 APGASWAGEHFYNL
-124 DHAVHL
+124 DHAVWH
-130 HPNVNEPYINI
+130 HPTVDEPYINI

-155 THDGGGPAIYVDGH
+155 THDGGGPAIYVDGQF
-169 LICNADWELAWP
+169 ICNADWELAWP
-181 GNGSGNDDGLE
+181 GSGNGNDDGLE

-207 TVKGTK
+207 TLNGTK

-243 THTVTVRGTWRINS
+243 THSVTVMGTWRINS
-257 GTTQLESKTFNIG
+257 GTTQMESKTFNIA

-278 STNFNRTNYNTVEA
+278 STYFNRTNYNTVEA

-303 TVAAKNPI
+303 TVAAKNPF
-311 VVGKGSEALPT
+311 VVGTESYALPT
-322 KYINPSSLPAS
+322 KYINPSSLPVS
-333 KGLGKGTT
+333 KGFSKGTT

-346 NMTYDDSNE
+346 TMGYDDSNE
-355 KTYGNRIVHYQ
+355 NQYGDRIVHYQ
-366 HSFDVIPSGQQS
+366 HSLGVNPNGRSY
-378 ARTKCT
+378 CT
-384 LWKWDRAYLQD
+384 LWKWDRAFLHD
-395 FVKPANI
+395 FVKAAKI
-402 TAQSDVWK
+402 KAEADVWK
-410 KQVTITWENF
+410 KQTTITWENY
-420 DEHSSFEGTWSV
+420 DERSSFEGTWSV

-483 RIERLVGSI
+483 RIERLMGSI

-773 RPDDSQTSSAPT
+773 RPDDSQTGSAPT

-914 LTGTEDGLFAY
+914 LTGTEDGLIAY

-1296 PQFNVMQRGNDDG
+1296 PQFNVMQLGNDDG

-1823 HTSGEETDTETSTF
+1823 HTSGEETETETSTF

-1909 TDVPAGQAANYTLR
+1909 TDVPAGQAASYTLR

-2136 LVKDMQKPRALGLPT
+2136 LVKDMQKPRALGLLT

-2489 IYVDGARTLAI
+2489 VYVDGARTLAI

-2706 NNSGKQQMWEIS
+2706 NNGGKQQMWEIS

-2888 ADPILLNAL
+2888 ADPVLLNAL

-2965 KINLSAPATLKVL
+2965 KINLSAQATLKVL

-3004 AMSLDEAFAGMQP
+3004 AMSLNEAFAGMQP

>member
-1 MQKELWGTSNDYSP
+1 
-15 SIKANHREN
+15 
-24 RGIPA
+24 
-29 FSLEYHVFLWYF
+29 
-41 DCPTEI
+41 
-47 PLFYWWVIVCK
+47 
-58 TVNLDKFIKFKSF
+58 
-71 KTFTMAHFYIVNYDS
+71 MAHFYIVNYDS
-86 PPPSLRRRCG
+86 PPPSFRRRCG
-96 SMLIRFVLALLLAL
+96 CMLIRFVLALLLAL
-110 APGASWAGEHFYDL
+110 APGASWAGEHFYNL
-124 DHAVHL
+124 DHAVWH
-130 HPNVNEPYINI
+130 HPTVDEPYINI

-155 THDGGGPAIYVDGH
+155 THDRGGPAIYVDGQF
-169 LICNADWELAWP
+169 ICHADWELAWP
-181 GNGSGNDDGLE
+181 GSGNGNDDGLE

-207 TVKGTK
+207 TLNGTK

-243 THTVTVRGTWRINS
+243 THSVTVMGTWRINS
-257 GTTQLESKTFNIG
+257 GTTQMESKTFDIA

-278 STNFNRTNYNTVEA
+278 STYFNRTNYNTVEA
-292 NGTVLSNYGPT
+292 NGTILSNYGPT
-303 TVAAKNPI
+303 TVAAKNPF
-311 VVGKGSEALPT
+311 VVGTESYALPT
-322 KYINPSSLPAS
+322 KYINPSSLPVS
-333 KGLGKGTT
+333 KGFSKGTT

-346 NMTYDDSNE
+346 TMGYDDSNE
-355 KTYGNRIVHYQ
+355 NQYGDRIVHYQ
-366 HSFDVIPSGQQS
+366 HSLGVNPNGRSY
-378 ARTKCT
+378 CT
-384 LWKWDRAYLQD
+384 LWKWDRAFLHD
-395 FVKPANI
+395 FVKAAKI
-402 TAQSDVWK
+402 KAEADVWK
-410 KQVTITWENF
+410 KQTTITWENYN
-420 DEHSSFEGTWSV
+420 EHSSFEGTWSV

-773 RPDDSQTSSAPT
+773 RPDDSQTGSAPT

-1350 DSYTFDIDAFEQY
+1350 DSYTFDIYAFEQY

-1420 DSVGHATYMWKAGL
+1420 DSVGHATYIWKAGL

-1823 HTSGEETDTETSTF
+1823 HTSGEETETETSTF

-2489 IYVDGARTLAI
+2489 VYVDGARTLAI

-2509 ADSLYVGARRGAVDE
+2509 ADSLYVGARRGAIDK

-2560 RLTGKE
+2560 HLTGKE

-2784 VDKSDYENTMNMIA
+2784 ADKSDYENTMNMIA

-2837 YVLLDIYG
+2837 YVLLNIYG

-2905 LTKGWNWMALYV
+2905 LIKGWNWMALYV

-2990 VKQGW
+2990 AKQGW

-3071 KTAKARARRLP
+3071 RKVKARARRLP

>member
-1 MQKELWGTSNDYSP
+1 
-15 SIKANHREN
+15 
-24 RGIPA
+24 
-29 FSLEYHVFLWYF
+29 
-41 DCPTEI
+41 
-47 PLFYWWVIVCK
+47 
-58 TVNLDKFIKFKSF
+58 
-71 KTFTMAHFYIVNYDS
+71 MAHFYIVNYDS
-86 PPPSLRRRCG
+86 PPPLLRRRCG
-96 SMLIRFVLALLLAL
+96 CMLIRFVLALLLAL
-110 APGASWAGEHFYDL
+110 APGASWAGEHFYNL

-130 HPNVNEPYINI
+130 HPTVDAPYINI
-141 YLCFYDTNGKDGFF
+141 YLCFYDTNGYDGFF
-155 THDGGGPAIYVDGH
+155 THDRGGPAIYVDG
-169 LICNADWELAWP
+169 LFICNADYELAWP
-181 GNGSGNDDGLE
+181 GKGSGNDDGLE
-192 DERGNSGWWGNTYTR
+192 DQRGNNGWWGNTYTR

-213 YTVRFWDPRKAGG
+213 YTVRFGDPRKVNG

-243 THTVTVRGTWRINS
+243 THSVTVMGTWRINS
-257 GTTQLESKTFNIG
+257 GTTQIESKTFDIA

-278 STNFNRTNYNTVEA
+278 STDFNRTNYNTVEA
-292 NGTVLSNYGPT
+292 NGTILSNYGPT
-303 TVAAKNPI
+303 TVAAKNPFA
-311 VVGKGSEALPT
+311 VGTESYALPT

-333 KGLGKGTT
+333 KGLSKGTT

-355 KTYGNRIVHYQ
+355 NQYGDRIVHYQ
-366 HSFDVIPSGQQS
+366 HSLDVIPSGQQS

-384 LWKWDRAYLQD
+384 LWKWDRAYLHD
-395 FVKPANI
+395 FVKAWNI
-402 TAQSDVWK
+402 KAEADVWK
-410 KQVTITWENF
+410 KQTTITWENY
-420 DEHSSFEGTWSV
+420 DERSSFEGTWSV

-444 VIAQKLSVKTHKYT
+444 VIAEKLSVKTHKYT

-773 RPDDSQTSSAPT
+773 RPDDSQTCSAPT

-813 TDATATGLYLPASV
+813 TDATATGLYLPAGV

-1230 SALVPPLMYKVEAQ
+1230 SAMVPPLMYKVEAQ

-1250 ETVGSSATVD
+1250 ETVGSSVTVD
-1260 LTNPLEQMSDT
+1260 HTNPLEQMSDT
-1271 LYNSNKEVER
+1271 LYNSNNEVER

-1518 GNTVVTDNSLEL
+1518 GNTVVTDNSLEV

-1540 GSGIGFIVMT
+1540 GTGIGFIVMT

-1823 HTSGEETDTETSTF
+1823 HTSGEETETETSTF

-2098 VSYDLDMHSY
+2098 VSYDLDMHIY

-2124 TSEIYNTSKEIA
+2124 NNEVYNTSKEIA

-2470 TDNAWHHVALNV
+2470 TDNTWHHVALNV

-2489 IYVDGARTLAI
+2489 VYVDGARTLAI

-2706 NNSGKQQMWEIS
+2706 NNGGKQQMWEIS

-2731 TTDPLVQDDVTFT
+2731 TTEPLVQDDVTFT

-2770 TLNLTVTGDEPEWM
+2770 TLNLTVTGDEQEWM

-2888 ADPILLNAL
+2888 ADPVLLNAL

-3004 AMSLDEAFAGMQP
+3004 AMSPDEAFAGMQP

-3209 QKLGRKPKAAGIYI
+3209 QKLGRKPKAVGIYI

>member
-1 MQKELWGTSNDYSP
+1 
-15 SIKANHREN
+15 
-24 RGIPA
+24 
-29 FSLEYHVFLWYF
+29 
-41 DCPTEI
+41 
-47 PLFYWWVIVCK
+47 
-58 TVNLDKFIKFKSF
+58 
-71 KTFTMAHFYIVNYDS
+71 MAHFYIVNYDS

-181 GNGSGNDDGLE
+181 GNGSGNDGGLE
-192 DERGNSGWWGNTYTR
+192 DERGNNGWWGNTYTR

-278 STNFNRTNYNTVEA
+278 STNFNRTNYNTVET

-333 KGLGKGTT
+333 KGLSKGTT

-773 RPDDSQTSSAPT
+773 RPDDSQTGSAPT

-1342 GAPLFIEM
+1342 GAPLFVEM

-1371 HVTEKVPLRNLEV
+1371 PVTEKVPLRNLEV

-1823 HTSGEETDTETSTF
+1823 HTSGEETETETSTF

-2199 YLADMAE
+2199 NLADMAE

-2489 IYVDGARTLAI
+2489 VYVDGARTLAI

-2706 NNSGKQQMWEIS
+2706 NNGGKQQMWEIS

-2823 GVGRP
+2823 GVGRQ

-2888 ADPILLNAL
+2888 ADPVLLNAL

-2965 KINLSAPATLKVL
+2965 KISLSAPATLKVL

-3063 YPSAGQID
+3063 YPLAGQID
-3071 KTAKARARRLP
+3071 KTAKASARRLP

>member
-1 MQKELWGTSNDYSP
+1 
-15 SIKANHREN
+15 
-24 RGIPA
+24 
-29 FSLEYHVFLWYF
+29 
-41 DCPTEI
+41 
-47 PLFYWWVIVCK
+47 
-58 TVNLDKFIKFKSF
+58 
-71 KTFTMAHFYIVNYDS
+71 MAHFYIVNYDS
-86 PPPSLRRRCG
+86 PPHSLRRRCG

-181 GNGSGNDDGLE
+181 GNGSGNDGGLE
-192 DERGNSGWWGNTYTR
+192 DQRGNSGWWGNTYTR

-243 THTVTVRGTWRINS
+243 THSVTVMGTWRINS
-257 GTTQLESKTFNIG
+257 GTTQMESKTFDIA

-278 STNFNRTNYNTVEA
+278 STYFNRTNYNTVEA

-303 TVAAKNPI
+303 TVAAKNPF
-311 VVGKGSEALPT
+311 VVGTESYALPT
-322 KYINPSSLPAS
+322 KYINPSSLPVS
-333 KGLGKGTT
+333 KGFSKGTT

-346 NMTYDDSNE
+346 TMGYDDSNE
-355 KTYGNRIVHYQ
+355 NQYGDRIVHYQ

-1518 GNTVVTDNSLEL
+1518 GNTVVTDNSLEV

-1540 GSGIGFIVMT
+1540 GTGIGFIVMT

-1743 WLAVNEEEKVRA
+1743 WLAVNEEEKIRA

-1823 HTSGEETDTETSTF
+1823 HTSGEETETETSTF

-2136 LVKDMQKPRALGLPT
+2136 LVKDMQKPRALGQPT

-2489 IYVDGARTLAI
+2489 VYVDGARTLAI

-2706 NNSGKQQMWEIS
+2706 NNGGKQQMWEIS

-2888 ADPILLNAL
+2888 ADPVLLNAL

-3004 AMSLDEAFAGMQP
+3004 AMSPDEAFAGMQP

-3163 TTLDYESDGIVGS
+3163 TTLDYESDSIVGS

>member
-1 MQKELWGTSNDYSP
+1 MK
-15 SIKANHREN
+15 
-24 RGIPA
+24 
-29 FSLEYHVFLWYF
+29 
-41 DCPTEI
+41 
-47 PLFYWWVIVCK
+47 
-58 TVNLDKFIKFKSF
+58 
-71 KTFTMAHFYIVNYDS
+71 HFYFVNYYS
-86 PPPSLRRRCG
+86 PPPSFRRRCG
-96 SMLIRFVLALLLAL
+96 CMLIRFVLALLLAL

-169 LICNADWELAWP
+169 LICHADWELAWP
-181 GNGSGNDDGLE
+181 GNGSGNNDGLE
-192 DERGNSGWWGNTYTR
+192 DQRGNSGWWGNTYTR

-333 KGLGKGTT
+333 KGLSKGTT

-355 KTYGNRIVHYQ
+355 KTYGNRIVHFQ

-384 LWKWDRAYLQD
+384 LWKWNRAYLQD

-410 KQVTITWENF
+410 KQVTITWENY
-420 DEHSSFEGTWSV
+420 DERSSFEGTWSV

-492 TTQVT
+492 TTQAT

-773 RPDDSQTSSAPT
+773 RPDDSQTGSAPT

-1823 HTSGEETDTETSTF
+1823 HTSGEETETETSTF

-1988 ENVGIVLASQSQYDN
+1988 ENVGIVLASQSQYDP

-2124 TSEIYNTSKEIA
+2124 NNEVYNTSKEIA

-2489 IYVDGARTLAI
+2489 VYVDGARTLAI

-2509 ADSLYVGARRGAVDE
+2509 ADSLYVGARRGAIDE

-2706 NNSGKQQMWEIS
+2706 NNGGKQQMWEIS

-2823 GVGRP
+2823 GVSRP

-2888 ADPILLNAL
+2888 ADPVLLNAL

-2965 KINLSAPATLKVL
+2965 KINLSAQATLKVL

-3044 EPGQGYMLYSVAT
+3044 EPSQGYMLYSVAT

-3071 KTAKARARRLP
+3071 KTAKTRARRLP

-3209 QKLGRKPKAAGIYI
+3209 QKLGRKPKAVGIYI

>member
-1 MQKELWGTSNDYSP
+1 
-15 SIKANHREN
+15 
-24 RGIPA
+24 
-29 FSLEYHVFLWYF
+29 
-41 DCPTEI
+41 
-47 PLFYWWVIVCK
+47 
-58 TVNLDKFIKFKSF
+58 
-71 KTFTMAHFYIVNYDS
+71 MAHFYIVNYDS

-110 APGASWAGEHFYDL
+110 APGASWAGEHFYNL

-192 DERGNSGWWGNTYTR
+192 DQRGNSGWWGNTYTR

-333 KGLGKGTT
+333 KGLSKGTT

-1309 AFGISEYTVADELG
+1309 AFGISEYTIADELG

-1342 GAPLFIEM
+1342 GAPLFVEM

-1371 HVTEKVPLRNLEV
+1371 PVTEKVPLRNLEV

-1398 ENNPQGGTPG
+1398 ENNPHGGTPG

-1518 GNTVVTDNSLEL
+1518 GNTIVTDNSLEL

-1823 HTSGEETDTETSTF
+1823 HTSGEETETETSTF

-2270 PLGKWGY
+2270 PLSKWGY

-2489 IYVDGARTLAI
+2489 VYVDGARTLAI

-2679 RQLSWSDNVVTLT
+2679 HQLSWSDNVVTLT

-2706 NNSGKQQMWEIS
+2706 NNGGKQQMWEIS

-2828 VYSKRYDSY
+2828 VYSKHYDSY

-2888 ADPILLNAL
+2888 ADPVLLNAL

-3071 KTAKARARRLP
+3071 KTVKARARRLP

>member
-1 MQKELWGTSNDYSP
+1 
-15 SIKANHREN
+15 
-24 RGIPA
+24 
-29 FSLEYHVFLWYF
+29 
-41 DCPTEI
+41 
-47 PLFYWWVIVCK
+47 
-58 TVNLDKFIKFKSF
+58 
-71 KTFTMAHFYIVNYDS
+71 MAHFYIVNYDS

-181 GNGSGNDDGLE
+181 GNGSGNDGGLE
-192 DERGNSGWWGNTYTR
+192 DERGKNGWWGNTYTR

-311 VVGKGSEALPT
+311 VVGKGSETLPT

-333 KGLGKGTT
+333 KGLSKGTT

-355 KTYGNRIVHYQ
+355 KTYGNRIVHFQ

-384 LWKWDRAYLQD
+384 LWKWDRAHLQD

-813 TDATATGLYLPASV
+813 TDATATRLYLPASV

-1309 AFGISEYTVADELG
+1309 AFGISEYTIADELG

-1769 AGSSITYTAT
+1769 AGSFITYTAT
-1779 NENGKGKQYENNFTG
+1779 NENGNGKQYENNFTG

-1823 HTSGEETDTETSTF
+1823 HTSGEETETETSTF

-1978 TQTNLGILNY
+1978 TQTNIGILNY

-2084 DLTANNQMLPEGST
+2084 DLTANNQMLPEGSA

-2264 TSVNAM
+2264 TSINAM

-2489 IYVDGARTLAI
+2489 VYVDGARTLAI

-2706 NNSGKQQMWEIS
+2706 NNGGKQQMWEIS

-2888 ADPILLNAL
+2888 ADPVLLNAL

-3044 EPGQGYMLYSVAT
+3044 EPGQGYMLYSIAT

>member
-1 MQKELWGTSNDYSP
+1 
-15 SIKANHREN
+15 
-24 RGIPA
+24 
-29 FSLEYHVFLWYF
+29 
-41 DCPTEI
+41 
-47 PLFYWWVIVCK
+47 
-58 TVNLDKFIKFKSF
+58 
-71 KTFTMAHFYIVNYDS
+71 
-86 PPPSLRRRCG
+86 
-96 SMLIRFVLALLLAL
+96 
-110 APGASWAGEHFYDL
+110 
-124 DHAVHL
+124 
-130 HPNVNEPYINI
+130 
-141 YLCFYDTNGKDGFF
+141 
-155 THDGGGPAIYVDGH
+155 
-169 LICNADWELAWP
+169 
-181 GNGSGNDDGLE
+181 
-192 DERGNSGWWGNTYTR
+192 
-207 TVKGTK
+207 
-213 YTVRFWDPRKAGG
+213 
-226 KFYVLLCIDM
+226 
-236 DNMEVGK
+236 
-243 THTVTVRGTWRINS
+243 
-257 GTTQLESKTFNIG
+257 
-270 AVNIPSWY
+270 
-278 STNFNRTNYNTVEA
+278 
-292 NGTVLSNYGPT
+292 
-303 TVAAKNPI
+303 
-311 VVGKGSEALPT
+311 
-322 KYINPSSLPAS
+322 
-333 KGLGKGTT
+333 
-341 AWSGM
+341 
-346 NMTYDDSNE
+346 
-355 KTYGNRIVHYQ
+355 
-366 HSFDVIPSGQQS
+366 
-378 ARTKCT
+378 
-384 LWKWDRAYLQD
+384 
-395 FVKPANI
+395 
-402 TAQSDVWK
+402 
-410 KQVTITWENF
+410 
-420 DEHSSFEGTWSV
+420 
-432 YRYPKGKPEASK
+432 
-444 VIAQKLSVKTHKYT
+444 
-458 DDIPDY
+458 
-464 DTDYVYEVA
+464 
-473 FIPTGMPDGK
+473 
-483 RIERLVGSI
+483 
-492 TTQVT
+492 
-497 RKFTINGLDI
+497 
-507 DAEKTNDKSITI
+507 
-519 KWNNQEFKGNENYV
+519 
-533 FKILR
+533 
-538 ADGDTINWEEIG
+538 
-550 SVSVSKKSQ
+550 
-559 TQYSYTD
+559 
-566 SKNLQACHTYFYKV
+566 
-580 QTTMLE
+580 
-586 NHTFVSEN
+586 
-594 YVMGNLLGESQV
+594 
-606 TSLTATKGDYN
+606 
-617 GLVKLSWEVHQVGN
+617 
-631 SITRY
+631 
-636 ELMRTVKGKNNW
+636 MRTVKGKNNW

-773 RPDDSQTSSAPT
+773 RPDDSQTGSAPT

-1309 AFGISEYTVADELG
+1309 AFGISEYTIADELG

-1398 ENNPQGGTPG
+1398 ENTPQGGTPG

-1743 WLAVNEEEKVRA
+1743 WLAVNEEEKIRA

-1823 HTSGEETDTETSTF
+1823 HTSGEETETETSTF

-2084 DLTANNQMLPEGST
+2084 DLTANNQILPEGST

-2229 KKSGTI
+2229 KKSGSI

-2489 IYVDGARTLAI
+2489 VYVDGARTLAI

-2706 NNSGKQQMWEIS
+2706 NNGGKQQMWEIS

-2731 TTDPLVQDDVTFT
+2731 TTEPLAQDDVTFT

-2905 LTKGWNWMALYV
+2905 FTKGWNWMALYV

-2958 MNNSEMY
+2958 MNNSKMY

-3044 EPGQGYMLYSVAT
+3044 EPGHGYMLYSVAT

-3063 YPSAGQID
+3063 YPSAGQTD

-3131 NDAGLAYVTIPG
+3131 NNAGLAYVTIPG
-3143 NAKTTLTFKLLY
+3143 NAKTTLTFKLQY

-3209 QKLGRKPKAAGIYI
+3209 QKLGRKPKAVGIYI

>member
-1 MQKELWGTSNDYSP
+1 
-15 SIKANHREN
+15 
-24 RGIPA
+24 
-29 FSLEYHVFLWYF
+29 
-41 DCPTEI
+41 
-47 PLFYWWVIVCK
+47 
-58 TVNLDKFIKFKSF
+58 
-71 KTFTMAHFYIVNYDS
+71 MAHFYIVNYDS

-192 DERGNSGWWGNTYTR
+192 DQRGNNGWWGNTYTR

-278 STNFNRTNYNTVEA
+278 STNFNRTNYNTVEV

-311 VVGKGSEALPT
+311 VVGKGSETLPT

-333 KGLGKGTT
+333 KGLSKGTT

-840 ASVTTVDAVDTMS
+840 ASVTIVDAVDTMS

-1309 AFGISEYTVADELG
+1309 AFGISEYTIADELG

-1342 GAPLFIEM
+1342 GAPLFVEM

-1823 HTSGEETDTETSTF
+1823 HTSGEETETETSTF

-2199 YLADMAE
+2199 NLADMTE

-2489 IYVDGARTLAI
+2489 VYVDGARTLAI

-2706 NNSGKQQMWEIS
+2706 NNGGKQQMWEIS

-3057 ADRTFA
+3057 ADRTFV

-3071 KTAKARARRLP
+3071 KTVKARARRLP

-3176 TFNPFVINF
+3176 TFNPFIINF
-3185 DTTTGIG
+3185 DTTTSIG

>member
-1 MQKELWGTSNDYSP
+1 
-15 SIKANHREN
+15 
-24 RGIPA
+24 
-29 FSLEYHVFLWYF
+29 
-41 DCPTEI
+41 
-47 PLFYWWVIVCK
+47 
-58 TVNLDKFIKFKSF
+58 
-71 KTFTMAHFYIVNYDS
+71 MAHFYIVNYDS

-181 GNGSGNDDGLE
+181 GNGSGNNDGLE
-192 DERGNSGWWGNTYTR
+192 DQRGNSGWWGNTYTR

-355 KTYGNRIVHYQ
+355 KTYGNRIVHFQ

-483 RIERLVGSI
+483 RIERLMGSI

-773 RPDDSQTSSAPT
+773 RPDDSQTGSAPT

-1173 LNMLRKTTGGVVSYE
+1173 LNMLRKTMGGVVSYE

-1250 ETVGSSATVD
+1250 ETVGCSATVD

-1823 HTSGEETDTETSTF
+1823 HTSGEETETETSTF

-2199 YLADMAE
+2199 YLADMTE

-2270 PLGKWGY
+2270 PLGKWGF

-2489 IYVDGARTLAI
+2489 VYVDGARTLAI

-2572 YPFEKKT
+2572 YPFEKKA

-2706 NNSGKQQMWEIS
+2706 NNGGKQQMWEIS

-2888 ADPILLNAL
+2888 ADPVLLNAL

-3063 YPSAGQID
+3063 YPLAGQID

>member
-1 MQKELWGTSNDYSP
+1 
-15 SIKANHREN
+15 
-24 RGIPA
+24 
-29 FSLEYHVFLWYF
+29 
-41 DCPTEI
+41 
-47 PLFYWWVIVCK
+47 
-58 TVNLDKFIKFKSF
+58 
-71 KTFTMAHFYIVNYDS
+71 MAHFYIVNYDS

-110 APGASWAGEHFYDL
+110 APGASWAGEHFYNL
-124 DHAVHL
+124 DHAVWH
-130 HPNVNEPYINI
+130 HPTVDEPYINI

-155 THDGGGPAIYVDGH
+155 THDRGGPAIYVDGQF
-169 LICNADWELAWP
+169 ICNADWELAWP
-181 GNGSGNDDGLE
+181 GNGSGNNDGLE
-192 DERGNSGWWGNTYTR
+192 DQRGNSGWWGNTYTR

-355 KTYGNRIVHYQ
+355 KTYGNRIVHFQ

-483 RIERLVGSI
+483 RIERLMGSI

-507 DAEKTNDKSITI
+507 NAEKTNDKSITI

-636 ELMRTVKGKNNW
+636 DLMRTVKGKNNW

-773 RPDDSQTSSAPT
+773 RPDDSQTGSAPT

-1173 LNMLRKTTGGVVSYE
+1173 LNMLRKTMGGVVSYE

-1309 AFGISEYTVADELG
+1309 AFGISEYTIADELG

-1350 DSYTFDIDAFEQY
+1350 DSYTFDIYAFEQY

-1823 HTSGEETDTETSTF
+1823 HTSGEETETETSTF

-2489 IYVDGARTLAI
+2489 VYVDGARTLAI

-2706 NNSGKQQMWEIS
+2706 NNGGKQQMWEIS

-2731 TTDPLVQDDVTFT
+2731 TTDALVQDDVTFT

-2888 ADPILLNAL
+2888 ADPVLLNAL

-3004 AMSLDEAFAGMQP
+3004 AMSLNDAFAGMQP

-3071 KTAKARARRLP
+3071 KTVKARARRLP

-3209 QKLGRKPKAAGIYI
+3209 QKLGRNPKAAGIYI

>member
-1 MQKELWGTSNDYSP
+1 
-15 SIKANHREN
+15 
-24 RGIPA
+24 
-29 FSLEYHVFLWYF
+29 
-41 DCPTEI
+41 
-47 PLFYWWVIVCK
+47 
-58 TVNLDKFIKFKSF
+58 
-71 KTFTMAHFYIVNYDS
+71 MAHFYIVNYDS

-181 GNGSGNDDGLE
+181 GNGSGNNDGLE
-192 DERGNSGWWGNTYTR
+192 DQRGNSGWWGNTYTR

-311 VVGKGSEALPT
+311 VVGKGSESLPT

-333 KGLGKGTT
+333 KGFSKGTT

-355 KTYGNRIVHYQ
+355 KTYGNRIVHFQ

-384 LWKWDRAYLQD
+384 LWKWDRAHLQD
-395 FVKPANI
+395 FVKPTNI

-773 RPDDSQTSSAPT
+773 RPDDSQTGSAPT

-1823 HTSGEETDTETSTF
+1823 HTSGEETETETSTF

-2034 TINTSAGEKLTISFD
+2034 TINTSAGEELTISFD

-2489 IYVDGARTLAI
+2489 VYVDGARTLAI

-2524 ATGKHTFDRQLTGQV
+2524 ATGKHTFGRQLTGQV

-2706 NNSGKQQMWEIS
+2706 NNGGKQQMWEIS

-2731 TTDPLVQDDVTFT
+2731 TTDPLVQDYVTFT

-2761 GGDAIEVPL
+2761 SGDAIEVPL

-3063 YPSAGQID
+3063 YPLAGQID

>member
-1 MQKELWGTSNDYSP
+1 
-15 SIKANHREN
+15 
-24 RGIPA
+24 
-29 FSLEYHVFLWYF
+29 
-41 DCPTEI
+41 
-47 PLFYWWVIVCK
+47 
-58 TVNLDKFIKFKSF
+58 
-71 KTFTMAHFYIVNYDS
+71 MAHFYIVNYDS

-96 SMLIRFVLALLLAL
+96 CMLIRFVLALLLAL
-110 APGASWAGEHFYDL
+110 APGASWAGEHFYNL
-124 DHAVHL
+124 DHAVWH
-130 HPNVNEPYINI
+130 HPTVDEPYINI

-155 THDGGGPAIYVDGH
+155 THDRGGPAIYVDGQF
-169 LICNADWELAWP
+169 ICNADWELAWP
-181 GNGSGNDDGLE
+181 GSGNGNDDGLE

-207 TVKGTK
+207 TLNGTK

-243 THTVTVRGTWRINS
+243 THSVTVMGTWRINS
-257 GTTQLESKTFNIG
+257 GTTQMESKTFDIA

-278 STNFNRTNYNTVEA
+278 STYFNRTNYNTVEA

-303 TVAAKNPI
+303 TVAAKNPF
-311 VVGKGSEALPT
+311 VVGTESYALPT
-322 KYINPSSLPAS
+322 KYINPSSLPVS
-333 KGLGKGTT
+333 KGFSKGTT

-346 NMTYDDSNE
+346 TMGYDDSNE
-355 KTYGNRIVHYQ
+355 NQYGDRIVHYQ
-366 HSFDVIPSGQQS
+366 HSLGVNPNGRSY
-378 ARTKCT
+378 CT
-384 LWKWDRAYLQD
+384 LWKWDRAFLHD
-395 FVKPANI
+395 FVKAAKI
-402 TAQSDVWK
+402 KAEADVWK
-410 KQVTITWENF
+410 KQTTITWENY
-420 DEHSSFEGTWSV
+420 DERSSFEGTWSV

-464 DTDYVYEVA
+464 DSDYVYEVA

-654 SGIASS
+654 SGIATS

-680 ITSCDEQESY
+680 ITCCDEQESY

-726 NNDNASDISQFYSLR
+726 NNDNASDICQFYSLR

-773 RPDDSQTSSAPT
+773 RPDDSQTGSAPT

-1743 WLAVNEEEKVRA
+1743 WLAVNEEEKIRA

-1823 HTSGEETDTETSTF
+1823 HTSGEETETETSTF

-1869 QTSGPYEGEAKTK
+1869 QTSCPYEGEAKTK

-2270 PLGKWGY
+2270 PLGKWSY

-2489 IYVDGARTLAI
+2489 VYVDGARTLAI

-2579 LDAYNQTVTNGSDI
+2579 LDVYNQTVTNGSDI

-2706 NNSGKQQMWEIS
+2706 NNGGKQQMWEIS

-2888 ADPILLNAL
+2888 ADPVLLNAL

-3044 EPGQGYMLYSVAT
+3044 EPSQGYMLYSVAT

-3063 YPSAGQID
+3063 YPLAGQID
-3071 KTAKARARRLP
+3071 KTVKARARRLP

>member
-1 MQKELWGTSNDYSP
+1 
-15 SIKANHREN
+15 
-24 RGIPA
+24 
-29 FSLEYHVFLWYF
+29 
-41 DCPTEI
+41 
-47 PLFYWWVIVCK
+47 
-58 TVNLDKFIKFKSF
+58 
-71 KTFTMAHFYIVNYDS
+71 MAHFYIVNYDS

-181 GNGSGNDDGLE
+181 GNGSGNDGGLE
-192 DERGNSGWWGNTYTR
+192 DERGKNGWWGNTYTR

-311 VVGKGSEALPT
+311 VVGKGSETLPT

-333 KGLGKGTT
+333 KGLSKGTT

-355 KTYGNRIVHYQ
+355 KTYGNRIVHFQ

-384 LWKWDRAYLQD
+384 LWKWDRAHLQD

-813 TDATATGLYLPASV
+813 TDATATRLYLPASV

-1309 AFGISEYTVADELG
+1309 AFGISEYTIADELG

-1769 AGSSITYTAT
+1769 AGSFITYTAT
-1779 NENGKGKQYENNFTG
+1779 NENGNGKQYENNFTG

-1823 HTSGEETDTETSTF
+1823 HTSGEETETETSTF

-1978 TQTNLGILNY
+1978 TQTNIGILNY

-2084 DLTANNQMLPEGST
+2084 DLTANNQMLPEGSA

-2264 TSVNAM
+2264 TSINAM

-2392 NENKAVKL
+2392 NENKAVKF

-2489 IYVDGARTLAI
+2489 VYVDGARTLAI

-2706 NNSGKQQMWEIS
+2706 NNGGKQQMWEIS

-2888 ADPILLNAL
+2888 ADPVLLNAL

-3063 YPSAGQID
+3063 YPSAGQTD